1 MAWFEL
7 PEQNSDQPD
16 AETRIRS
23 VSRRSFLGA
32 AARLLLGLAV
42 APVTGQVMAGG
53 RSNEVT
59 LFLCGDVMTG
69 RGIDQILPHPGDP
82 RLYESYVK
90 SAAGYVELAEKLNG
104 PINKP
109 VAFNY
114 PWGDAL
120 GELQRRRPD
129 LRIINL
135 ETSVTRSDKA
145 VPKGINYRMNP
156 DNFPCIT
163 AAGIDCC
170 VLANNH
176 VLDWGE
182 AGLRETLE
190 TIEHAGIAVAGA
202 GRDSDAAARPA
213 VLALPGRGR
222 VLVYAFGCE
231 DSGVPREWVAATRH
245 PGVNVLPDLSRDSA
259 RKVAVRVQAY
269 RQPDDLVLVSLHWG
283 GNWGYAIP
291 AEHRRFAHALIDAR
305 GADIVYG
312 HSSHHP
318 RPLEVYKGKLILYG
332 CGDFLNDYEGI
343 QGYESYRDD
352 LVLMYLPVL
361 RAGDGS
367 LARLAMV
374 PFQIRNISLHRAS
387 GGDAA
392 WLAGVLDRESQRFG
406 ARVSL
411 EADNT
416 LSLGWD

>member
-1 MAWFEL
+1 MARFES
-7 PEQNSDQPD
+7 PEQTSNATD
-16 AETRIRS
+16 ADAITHS
-23 VSRRSFLGA
+23 VSRRGLLGG

-42 APVTGQVMAGG
+42 APVTGKVMAGG

-69 RGIDQILPHPGDP
+69 RGVDQILPHPGDP
-82 RLYESYVK
+82 RLYESYVR
-90 SAAGYVELAEKLNG
+90 SAAGYVELAERLNG

-109 VAFNY
+109 VAFAW

-120 GELQRRRPD
+120 GELERRRPD

-135 ETSVTRSDKA
+135 ETSVTRSDEA
-145 VPKGINYRMNP
+145 LPKGINYRMSP

-182 AGLRETLE
+182 AGLRETLD

-202 GRDSDAAARPA
+202 GRNREEAAGPA
-213 VLALPGRGR
+213 VLDLPEGGR
-222 VLVYAFGCE
+222 VLVFAFGCE
-231 DSGVPREWVAATRH
+231 DSGVPYQWAAGAKR
-245 PGVNVLPDLSRDSA
+245 PGVNVLGDLSRGSA
-259 RKVAVRVQAY
+259 RKVAAQVQAA
-269 RQPDDLVLVSLHWG
+269 RRPDDLVVVSLHWG

-291 AEHRRFAHALIDAR
+291 AEHRRFAHALIDAQ
-305 GADIVYG
+305 GVDIVYG

-318 RPLEVYKGKLILYG
+318 RPLEVYKGRLILYS

-361 RAGDGS
+361 RAGDS
-367 LARLAMV
+367 TLARLTMV
-374 PFQIRNISLHRAS
+374 PFRIRNMSLHRAS
-387 GGDAA
+387 HEDAA
-392 WLAGVLDRESQRFG
+392 WLAGVLDRESQRFD

-411 EADNT
+411 ESENT
-416 LSLGWD
+416 LSLEWD